1 MNSIVIR
8 LNYLSKSKNNY
19 KVDKNNQNGANV
31 VKQANI
37 IATWVILAFI
47 GYFDYG
53 SFDHK

>member
-8 LNYLSKSKNNY
+8 LNHLSKSKNNY
-19 KVDKNNQNGANV
+19 KVDINNQNGANV
-31 VKQANI
+31 VKQPNI
-37 IATWVILAFI
+37 IATWVILTFI